1 MKIIFTG
8 FFTLIHFNRR
18 LLIGPNMRYMYN
30 FLGTLNN
37 FVRISTKST
46 QNEHIYAHGKLTQ
59 KTLIYT
65 QNDLVQSSPNNTEKY

>member
-1 MKIIFTG
+1 
-8 FFTLIHFNRR
+8 
-18 LLIGPNMRYMYN
+18 MRYMYN